1 AVAETLVRAPC
12 DKRRAWDAV
21 LGLVSH
27 DISPGH
33 VLLHPVAN
41 RVVATCILAGHAP
54 VRAAAADAAPP
65 FEGNPPFAAD
75 VLAALAESGQLL
87 PAAAAGAFPVRAL
100 LEVPATADR
109 TRELL
114 APHVAA
120 LEAKAAGNATV
131 AAIVALLK

>member
-1 AVAETLVRAPC
+1 
-12 DKRRAWDAV
+12 
-21 LGLVSH
+21 
-27 DISPGH
+27 
-33 VLLHPVAN
+33 
-41 RVVATCILAGHAP
+41 
-54 VRAAAADAAPP
+54 
-65 FEGNPPFAAD
+65 
-75 VLAALAESGQLL
+75 LL